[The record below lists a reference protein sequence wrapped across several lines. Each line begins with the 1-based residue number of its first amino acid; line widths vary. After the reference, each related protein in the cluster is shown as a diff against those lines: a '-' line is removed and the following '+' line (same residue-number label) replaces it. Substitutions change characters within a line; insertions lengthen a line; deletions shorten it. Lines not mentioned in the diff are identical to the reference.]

1 MSYICNVCNSS
12 FTRPSGLERHKKTAK
27 YCLLL
32 QNTSVDTPSDTQ
44 TSTLT
49 GTPEDNQISTPEDTQ
64 TDRQKSTL
72 ADSQTDSQI
81 STPEDTHSDS
91 QISTQP
97 CIQADTQSDIQTST
111 LVDNQPDTQISTPAD
126 IQTDNQI
133 STLTGTLIDS
143 QIGNTYLRLSQDK
156 KRDKFSATLHK
167 FGLHPYEQY
176 LHSVKRN
183 SPFYLFVLYS
193 SGLLDENGHLMLTVS
208 KQFNF

>member
-32 QNTSVDTPSDTQ
+32 QNTS
-44 TSTLT
+44 
-49 GTPEDNQISTPEDTQ
+49 I
-64 TDRQKSTL
+64 
-72 ADSQTDSQI
+72 
-81 STPEDTHSDS
+81 
-91 QISTQP
+91 
-97 CIQADTQSDIQTST
+97 DIQTST
-111 LVDNQPDTQISTPAD
+111 LVDNQPDSQISTPTD

-133 STLTGTLIDS
+133 STLTSTLVDNQPDS
-143 QIGNTYLRLSQDK
+143 QISTPTDSQTDNQISTLTSTLIHIQLDNTHSRLSQDK
-156 KRDKFSATLHK
+156 KRDKFSATIHK

>member
-32 QNTSVDTPSDTQ
+32 QNTS
-44 TSTLT
+44 
-49 GTPEDNQISTPEDTQ
+49 I
-64 TDRQKSTL
+64 
-72 ADSQTDSQI
+72 
-81 STPEDTHSDS
+81 
-91 QISTQP
+91 
-97 CIQADTQSDIQTST
+97 DIQTST
-111 LVDNQPDTQISTPAD
+111 LVDNQPDSQISTPTD
-126 IQTDNQI
+126 SQTDNQI
-133 STLTGTLIDS
+133 STLTSTLIHIQLD
-143 QIGNTYLRLSQDK
+143 NTHSRLSQDK
-156 KRDKFSATLHK
+156 KRDKFSATIHK